1 MENDDGKSHVR
12 DTKKQIAE
20 RNKDNQAINSHV
32 TTLRDN
38 MLGLVVVYRD
48 GTYDK
53 HTINFNRQSYITFL
67 NQEENIV
74 KFKGKIYK
82 LVPHIQGE
90 ENG

>member
-12 DTKKQIAE
+12 ETKKQIAE
-20 RNKDNQAINSHV
+20 RNKNNQAINSHV

-38 MLGLVVVYRD
+38 MLGLVVVYKD

-82 LVPHIQGE
+82 LQQVQGE
-90 ENG
+90 

>member
-12 DTKKQIAE
+12 ETKKQIAE

-32 TTLRDN
+32 TTLKDN
-38 MLGLVVVYRD
+38 MLGLVVVYKD

-82 LVPHIQGE
+82 LQQVQGE

>member
-1 MENDDGKSHVR
+1 MGEDDRNKSNVQ

-20 RNKDNQAINSHV
+20 RNKNNKAISSHV
-32 TTLRDN
+32 ITLKDG
-38 MLGLVVVYRD
+38 MLGLVVVYLD

-67 NQEENIV
+67 NKEESVV

-82 LVPHIQGE
+82 LEQIQGE
-90 ENG
+90 